1 MPVYKDEKTNTWYFS
16 CYYKDWQGQQRRK
29 LKRGFALQR
38 EAKEAE
44 RKFLELYRQNASM
57 SFAAFYEIYLDHC
70 KQKIKPSTIKTK
82 NNIFTH
88 RILPYFG
95 NMPLNSIKADTIRR
109 WQNELTQQ
117 NLSQYYIKSVNTQ
130 LKTIF
135 NFAVKYEYLVKNPTK
150 STDNIGKTTKSIR
163 FWTLKEFKQNI
174 KLFTGVHY
182 TVLSLL
188 FYTGMRIGEL
198 LALTIGDYDRTAKTI
213 TINKTYTKI
222 DNLEIVQT
230 PKTEN
235 SIRKIIVPTAAAALL
250 ENYLDTI
257 PAPKPN
263 QRIFEQIKIGTL
275 EVAFAREQ
283 KRAGLDPIRLHD
295 LRHSHASLLIHL
307 NINILAISERLGH
320 KNPNITLAIYGHLY
334 KENRDEIAEKL
345 NNL

>member
-16 CYYKDWQGQQRRK
+16 CYYKDWQGQQKRK

-44 RKFLELYRQNASM
+44 RKFLEVYKQNASM

-70 KQKIKPSTIKTK
+70 KQKIKPSTIRTK
-82 NNIFTH
+82 ENIFNN

-95 NMPLNSIKADTIRR
+95 DMPLNTIKADTIRR
-109 WQNELTQQ
+109 WQNELTQK
-117 NLSQYYIKSVNTQ
+117 NLSQYYIKAVNTQ
-130 LKTIF
+130 LKILF

-150 STDNIGKTTKSIR
+150 STENIGKTTKSIS
-163 FWTLKEFKQNI
+163 FWTVEEFKQNI
-174 KLFTGVHY
+174 KLFSGVY
-182 TVLSLL
+182 YIVLSLL

-198 LALTIGDYDRTAKTI
+198 LALTIGDYDRIAKTI

-222 DNLEIVQT
+222 DNREIIQT

-235 SIRKIIVPTAAAALL
+235 SIRTIIVPSVAASLL
-250 ENYLDTI
+250 EKYLDTI
-257 PAPKPN
+257 PAPKTN
-263 QRIFEQIKIGTL
+263 QRIFEQVKIGTL

-283 KRAGLDPIRLHD
+283 KRAGLVPIRIHD

>member
-44 RKFLELYRQNASM
+44 RKFLEVYKQNASM
-57 SFAAFYEIYLDHC
+57 SFAAFYEIYFDHC
-70 KQKIKPSTIKTK
+70 KQKIKPSTLANKESVF
-82 NNIFTH
+82 NNH
-88 RILPYFG
+88 ILPFFG
-95 NMPLNSIKADTIRR
+95 QMPLNTIKADTIRR

-117 NLSQYYIKSVNTQ
+117 KLSQYYTKAVNTQ
-130 LKTIF
+130 LRIIF
-135 NFAVKYEYLVKNPTK
+135 NFAVKYEYLAKNPTS
-150 STDNIGKTTKSIR
+150 STDAIGKATQSIR
-163 FWTLKEFKQNI
+163 FWTLEEFKKNI
-174 KLFTGVHY
+174 QLFSGDRAL
-182 TVLSLL
+182 VLTLL

-198 LALTIGDYDRTAKTI
+198 LALTIGDYDRTARTI
-213 TINKTYTKI
+213 TISKTYKLI
-222 DNLEIVQT
+222 KGSEIIHS

-235 SIRKIIVPTAAAALL
+235 SNRTITVPATAAVLL
-250 ENYLDTI
+250 ENYLDKL
-257 PAPKPN
+257 PAPQPN
-263 QRIFEQIKIGTL
+263 QRIFEQIKATTL
-275 EVAFAREQ
+275 EIAFAREQ

-334 KENRDEIAEKL
+334 KENRDELTAKL